1 MATNDITGDKL
12 KSKITTDEYRNNF
25 DAIDWSVKDEPVKNE
40 QPKPDNMYV
49 PLRDQT
55 FLDVCLDIPACHAQ
69 AFCFLAHRWISVIFT
84 LI

>member
-69 AFCFLAHRWISVIFT
+69 AFLFSATQVGTCIFN
-84 LI
+84 LS